1 MRAAVAV
8 AVALAMAT
16 QVMAGFG
23 PAADAAERAAMGS
36 STHTT
41 ASAEPLNDS
50 GTASCVTAP
59 HDDKLD
65 ATSTLTTFSSTGRNS
80 MMQGSDEPLFSPR
93 DASSAARPTL
103 GVTVSSISIALALLS
118 RVLVVTSSRSK
129 MARAKAAPRLQALA
143 RGRDPRRRLRR
154 HRLQLG
160 IQAAMAVRIQARARC
175 YLAEIHLGEMVHSAE
190 CTQWHWRDAKRR
202 ELAVLEGALLIH
214 RWLAATRIQARIQ
227 AAARRYDVWRPLL
240 GLLWRDRDKMYPFPL
255 TTADGE
261 LDVMDSRQVLAAVK
275 HRRRGIV
282 HIQAVTR
289 GYRVRTELRRPPL
302 TALRA
307 ALGTNLL
314 GYVICLRTIV
324 ARGFFGCHVYDRAG
338 RNESLEELTKRH
350 GGTIKKAGSAKKQR
364 ARKAQVAAV
373 EDGTK
378 VIETTRGDIICVAG
392 PGAVNPAFIRKL
404 VLRGRLELGARDRLL
419 LCSAGMAL
427 KNGESE
433 EDEFDEPAPGRSM
446 AAHAATRGAGVS
458 KPHACI

>member
-65 ATSTLTTFSSTGRNS
+65 ATSTLTTFSSTGSNS

-190 CTQWHWRDAKRR
+190 CIQWHWRDAKRR

-214 RWLAATRIQARIQ
+214 RWLAATRIQA
-227 AAARRYDVWRPLL
+227 AARRYAVWRPLL
-240 GLLWRDRDKMYPFPL
+240 GLLWRDRDEMYPFPL
-255 TTADGE
+255 TTADGG

-275 HRRRGIV
+275 QERRGIV
-282 HIQAVTR
+282 RIQAVTR
-289 GYRVRTELRRPPL
+289 GYRVRAELRRPPL

-419 LCSAGMAL
+419 LCSAGVAL

-446 AAHAATRGAGVS
+446 AAPMRPREARGR
-458 KPHACI
+458 KPHACK